1 MFTRLIQTFQKFN
14 WIVTLILSAG
24 FLYLLLAR
32 PKPEAENQ
40 KSLPVESVKSTGK
53 IAFVKLQLLNDS
65 CLEIQ
70 EIVTKA
76 KQEKS
81 RIENQFN
88 MLSNSYRLKLEAYQN
103 SIKAGIESDA
113 NLKSKAEEIQAIELQ
128 AQQVQKQMENLE
140 LDIRQKNDAFLSR
153 VKTFVADW
161 CKGRY
166 DYVLTYSDD
175 VPLLLYGN
183 PAADISKAVIN
194 QLNSNYKNL
203 K

>member
-1 MFTRLIQTFQKFN
+1 MFTLLIQAFQKFN

-32 PKPEAENQ
+32 PNPEAENQ

-113 NLKSKAEEIQAIELQ
+113 NLKSKAEEIQAIEIQ

-140 LDIRQKNDAFLSR
+140 LDIRQK
-153 VKTFVADW
+153 K
-161 CKGRY
+161 
-166 DYVLTYSDD
+166 
-175 VPLLLYGN
+175 
-183 PAADISKAVIN
+183 
-194 QLNSNYKNL
+194 
-203 K
+203 